1 MPLLLREAAPYLRL
15 ILILR
20 DPGERLYSAY
30 NYYRQVLG
38 SVCVCV

>member
-15 ILILR
+15 VLMLR

-30 NYYRQVLG
+30 HYYRCPG
-38 SVCVCV
+38 RR